1 MDPFL
6 EAGKFLFEAEDII
19 LDPTILM
26 AAAPKIPI
34 GIPFKKVLREN
45 LFFCGVSWSI

>member
-1 MDPFL
+1 MEPFF
-6 EAGKFLFEAEDII
+6 EAGNFLLEAEDNIF
-19 LDPTILM
+19 DPTRLM

-45 LFFCGVSWSI
+45 PFLFEVS